1 MSTAVLEQTEQPQVF
16 DAKAY
21 MDAANR
27 GERPTPGKPAEEKPA
42 EKAPE
47 KPSEP
52 LKQAAEQEAP
62 RLPRSVRRELNR
74 LREELGAAKAEAS
87 LLRSLGVKPTTPA
100 PAEEDAEPQRSD
112 YGTDAEYL
120 RAAAKWD
127 RQQEAKQQETQGKTA
142 QQTEEV
148 RAHLKAMDEKAVADI
163 EAYFPDW
170 DEVSAKA
177 AEDEDA
183 PEFVPQEHPQLFGM
197 LSGSEFRAHVLY
209 HWAKNPDALQ
219 SMLDLTGKPTEQ
231 IRAFHRL
238 EGRLER
244 EYSGKQA
251 AQATKAETPTKD
263 RKHLADAERP
273 GETAAD
279 RDVRKPRPST
289 DVAARGGSAPPEEPA
304 IGSAAWMAKRNQAA
318 FGR

>member
-1 MSTAVLEQTEQPQVF
+1 
-16 DAKAY
+16 
-21 MDAANR
+21 MDAANK
-27 GERPTPGKPAEEKPA
+27 GERPAPGKPEEKPA
-42 EKAPE
+42 EEAKEPE
-47 KPSEP
+47 K
-52 LKQAAEQEAP
+52 AAESPKPADHEQP

-74 LREELGAAKAEAS
+74 LREELGAAKAKAE
-87 LLRSLGVKPTTPA
+87 LLEKFGAKAQHVDA
-100 PAEEDAEPQRSD
+100 DEDTEPQRDDFGS
-112 YGTDAEYL
+112 DAEYL
-120 RAAAKWD
+120 RAVSKWD
-127 RQQEAKQQETQGKTA
+127 RAQEAKQQQQQGKTE
-142 QQTEEV
+142 QQSAEI

-163 EAYFPDW
+163 AAYFPDW
-170 DEVSAKA
+170 DEVSAAA

-183 PEFVPQEHPQLFGM
+183 PEFKFEEHPQLVGM

-219 SMLDLTGKPTEQ
+219 FMLDLTAKPSEQ

-238 EGRLER
+238 EGRLEK

-251 AQATKAETPTKD
+251 AQASEAETPKKD

-289 DVAARGGSAPPEEPA
+289 DVAARGGSAPPDEPA

-318 FGR
+318 YAR